1 MAQKIETKLPH
12 EINERLFNILVEE
25 GLIKEHDDQL
35 IKSVDISLSL
45 DEYPKISVEYEYYE
59 KIKGN

>member
-1 MAQKIETKLPH
+1 MAQKIESKLPH
-12 EINERLFNILVEE
+12 EINERLFNILVKE

-45 DEYPKISVEYEYYE
+45 DEYPKVNVVYGYRE
-59 KIKGN
+59 KLEV

>member
-1 MAQKIETKLPH
+1 MAQKIESKLPH
-12 EINERLFNILVEE
+12 EINERLFNILVKE

-45 DEYPKISVEYEYYE
+45 DEYPKISVEYQYHE